1 MVLGVILT
9 IVISIVAAIVSALSL
24 RGYDQEKVAASEG
37 DITACI
43 DQLTELEKKTAAG
56 AIDGNDADAARA
68 DIKRRILSAGRTQT
82 LDRARLS
89 LSKRNL
95 AVVALAGI
103 AILGSFGLYA
113 WNNDMANTIASSLFG
128 SRNSTSVVD
137 QLAAATAALPAGPF
151 SQNQQQA
158 RPEGQRQANLG
169 SENQQQARPEGQRRA
184 NLGSVDEMI
193 DRLVQRLKRNPKD
206 VEGWRTLGW
215 SYFNTD
221 RFAESSAA
229 YAKAIELSPNNVEL
243 RSAYGEALV
252 RAAAGNVTDEAKAV
266 FERTLQL
273 NPADSRAHFFIGLS
287 KEQAGDKMSALND
300 WIAILNHADSSEPWF
315 ADLMQRANKLGQDIG
330 VDVSSLLHREKAE
343 TTGGVLGLLEKQQSA
358 ERGAARKTEPTAEDV
373 RNAEAMAPTDRAAM
387 IRGMVDGLA
396 ARLEQSPNDVEGW
409 VKLIRSRKI
418 LGENDAAAEAL
429 HRALDIFNSAPQEKE
444 KIVTL
449 GHGLGLLE

>member
-37 DITACI
+37 NITACI
-43 DQLTELEKKTAAG
+43 DRLIELEMKTAAG
-56 AIDGNDADAARA
+56 TSDGNEAEAARA

-113 WNNDMANTIASSLFG
+113 WNNDLANTIASSLFG

-158 RPEGQRQANLG
+158 RPDGQRQAILCSDNQQQARPEDQRQANLG

-330 VDVSSLLHREKAE
+330 VDVSSLLHPKNDEE
-343 TTGGVLGLLEKQQSA
+343 
-358 ERGAARKTEPTAEDV
+358 AAIR
-373 RNAEAMAPTDRAAM
+373 RA
-387 IRGMVDGLA
+387 R
-396 ARLEQSPNDVEGW
+396 RRP
-409 VKLIRSRKI
+409 
-418 LGENDAAAEAL
+418 
-429 HRALDIFNSAPQEKE
+429 
-444 KIVTL
+444 
-449 GHGLGLLE
+449 

>member
-1 MVLGVILT
+1 MVLAVILT
-9 IVISIVAAIVSALSL
+9 IVIAIVAAIVSALSL
-24 RGYDQEKVAASEG
+24 RGYDQEKVAASED

-56 AIDGNDADAARA
+56 TIDGNDADAARA

-113 WNNDMANTIASSLFG
+113 WNNDLANTIASSLFG

-169 SENQQQARPEGQRRA
+169 S
-184 NLGSVDEMI
+184 VDEMI

-206 VEGWRTLGW
+206 VEGWRVLGW

-266 FERTLQL
+266 FERALQL
-273 NPADSRAHFFIGLS
+273 NPADSRAHLFIGLS

-330 VDVSSLLHREKAE
+330 VDVSSLLHRENVEA
-343 TTGGVLGLLEKQQSA
+343 TGGALGSA
-358 ERGAARKTEPTAEDV
+358 DRGAAGKTGPTADDV

-418 LGENDAAAEAL
+418 LGENDAAEEAL
-429 HRALDIFNSAPQEKE
+429 HRALDIFENAPQEKE
-444 KIVTL
+444 AIVTV
-449 GHGLGLLE
+449 GHEMGLLQ

>member
-37 DITACI
+37 EITACI

-56 AIDGNDADAARA
+56 TIDGNEADVTRA

-82 LDRARLS
+82 LDRGRLS

-113 WNNDMANTIASSLFG
+113 WNNDLANTIASSLFG

-151 SQNQQQA
+151 SQ
-158 RPEGQRQANLG
+158 
-169 SENQQQARPEGQRRA
+169 NQQQARPEGQRRA

-266 FERTLQL
+266 FERALQL
-273 NPADSRAHFFIGLS
+273 NPADSRAHLFIGLS

-343 TTGGVLGLLEKQQSA
+343 TTGDVLGLLEKQQSA

-409 VKLIRSRKI
+409 IKLIRSRKI

-429 HRALDIFNSAPQEKE
+429 HRALDIFESAPQEKE
-444 KIVTL
+444 KIVTV
-449 GHGLGLLE
+449 GHGLDLLE